1 MDLDIRRSGIE
12 IPEEARERLARR
24 LQFALGRIGR
34 RVARI
39 HVHFADE
46 DGPRRGIDKRC
57 TIVVRLIRGGEVI
70 VEDHDAEL
78 MALLD
83 RTANRAGQA
92 VLRQMS
98 RMRSH

>member
-12 IPEEARERLARR
+12 IPEEARERLVRR
-24 LQFALGRIGR
+24 LQFALGRVGR

-46 DGPRRGIDKRC
+46 DGPHGINKRC
-57 TIVVRLIRGGEVI
+57 TIIVRLVRGDEVI

-83 RTANRAGQA
+83 RTVNRAGQA
-92 VLRQMS
+92 VFRQMS